1 MGIIKIA
8 MEDGNN
14 KNTSQETE
22 VVIYAKITNPDGLA
36 QAVHIEQHEQAQI
49 KSAKGSVR
57 IRKIIVEGKEPV
69 YEMTSKEKQKAQG
82 VQSNIETT
90 ERINEKVYNLFMA
103 VCDTFMSKTRYV
115 FKAETI
121 RGKKGDLEFE
131 IKAKDMNFE
140 VDVFRNPKGKVSEW
154 CKIDLEVDKL
164 KDILEA
170 NDLTV
175 EQIKLVARIGQ
186 LPFSPNN
193 VVIEDGT
200 NDDPDKRALITE
212 LYSSEFLIPR

>member
-22 VVIYAKITNPDGLA
+22 VVIYAKITNPDGLT

-57 IRKIIVEGKEPV
+57 IRKITVEGKEPV

-103 VCDTFMSKTRYV
+103 VCDTFIS
-115 FKAETI
+115 
-121 RGKKGDLEFE
+121 
-131 IKAKDMNFE
+131 
-140 VDVFRNPKGKVSEW
+140 
-154 CKIDLEVDKL
+154 
-164 KDILEA
+164 
-170 NDLTV
+170 
-175 EQIKLVARIGQ
+175 
-186 LPFSPNN
+186 
-193 VVIEDGT
+193 
-200 NDDPDKRALITE
+200 
-212 LYSSEFLIPR
+212 